1 MTTLEC
7 PARLAIA
14 RLLREARLNWRLS
27 RLYETLKAL
36 EPIVRLVE
44 EGCDLSPSLG
54 APNTSERTT
63 SSRQWARGAVR
74 LAAASA
80 YLVGCDDQLAQLVNL
95 AYREWGDDATL
106 LQIAARAAMDDGRM
120 EDSVELVRRACAL
133 APRRSRLLEL
143 LGRIE
148 ARAGNIDEAL
158 AAVRVA
164 ARLRPRRA
172 SLRIELA
179 ELALAA
185 GQNDLGLSALGALID
200 PPCLLHA
207 RLLAGAGRWREA
219 VEMYNRL
226 IEAGHVTPTFQSIS
240 PNHTTTMGLQ
250 SSNRGIV
257 ADEDLLNASIERIDV
272 LERLGDRAAIQALAD
287 AESDDP
293 FRCQAVLV
301 RLAEATLNM
310 GDPVRCARLA
320 SRCRHGSE
328 SAFALALLSVAAT
341 LLGRPMLAER
351 CRTRLG
357 LRDQSL
363 LARAWRRGLMA
374 EVIAAQSS
382 CERAGADPTQSVLE
396 PLLEHATHVLTQVA
410 EQSPQFADVHYHRG
424 NCLAALGREREAVAA
439 VDTALSINAN
449 YTDAQRLRSSI
460 KRAA

>member
-1 MTTLEC
+1 MSTLEC
-7 PARLAIA
+7 PARLAVA

-27 RLYETLKAL
+27 RLDETLKTL
-36 EPIVRLVE
+36 EPIIRLVE
-44 EGCDLSPSLG
+44 EGCDLIADPG
-54 APNTSERTT
+54 APNGVERARVT
-63 SSRQWARGAVR
+63 RGWARGAIR

-80 YLVGCDDQLAQLVNL
+80 YLIGSNNRLEEVMNLAQ
-95 AYREWGDDATL
+95 REWGDDATL
-106 LQIAARAAMDDGRM
+106 LQIAARAAMDDGQM
-120 EDSVELVRRACAL
+120 DASVELARRACAL
-133 APRRSRLLEL
+133 APRRPRLLEL

-148 ARAGNIDEAL
+148 ARAGNIDQAL

-185 GQNDLGLSALGALID
+185 GQHDLGLSALGALID

-219 VEMYNRL
+219 VEMYNRV
-226 IEAGHVTPTFQSIS
+226 IEAGHATPTFQSIS
-240 PNHTTTMGLQ
+240 PNHTTTKGLQ
-250 SSNRGIV
+250 SPNRGIV
-257 ADEDLLNASIERIDV
+257 ADEDLINASIERLDV

-287 AESDDP
+287 AEIDDP
-293 FRCQAVLV
+293 FRCRAVMV

-310 GDPVRCARLA
+310 GDPLRCARLA
-320 SRCRHGSE
+320 RRCRHGGE

-351 CRTRLG
+351 CRARLG

-396 PLLEHATHVLTQVA
+396 PLLEHATDVLTEVA
-410 EQSPQFADVHYHRG
+410 QQSPHFADVHYHRG
-424 NCLAALGREREAVAA
+424 NCLAALGREREAVVAL
-439 VDTALSINAN
+439 DTALSINAT
-449 YTDAQRLRSSI
+449 YADAQRLMDTL